1 MEDLTSAWEQFTAEL
16 KCYSRAFSSLN
27 RPCSAERIRQA
38 ERDLGF
44 ELPQPLVR
52 LLELSNGQQP
62 DTVSIF
68 KSVSG
73 WDAYHRHIFLD
84 AESLVAVCRSFV
96 ENEILGKEFPG
107 EVPFASESRS
117 SCWGEVFTI
126 HRETGNVSLIW
137 TTYDPLL
144 PPDWQLNRF
153 GRGETL
159 ADFLRRQVVLYR

>member
-1 MEDLTSAWEQFTAEL
+1 M
-16 KCYSRAFSSLN
+16 
-27 RPCSAERIRQA
+27 
-38 ERDLGF
+38 G
-44 ELPQPLVR
+44 
-52 LLELSNGQQP
+52 
-62 DTVSIF
+62 IF

-84 AESLVAVCRSFV
+84 VESLVAVCRSFV
-96 ENEILGKEFPG
+96 ENEVLVKEFPG

-126 HRETGNVSLIW
+126 HRETGKVSLIW

-159 ADFLRRQVVLYR
+159 AKFLRRQVTLYR